1 MKKKLSYLLI
11 LLFLILAGC
20 NNKEEIDA
28 AQKDEPKQ
36 QEDKQQTPEKNNEDE
51 APEED
56 EQEVA
61 EDIPTAP
68 PLPTTLEE
76 LDQLAPGY
84 TEYLSLLEEADQ
96 KKIDELTAHLPDI
109 SGEPSKEELD
119 RYYEALLAV
128 FQQDYKGPEDL
139 INSMKFQ
146 AIGSPDIEDP
156 RYQFKVN
163 LNVMVI
169 LDASGSMANYEG
181 NQTRME
187 AAKQAINNFV
197 KGLPESANVGLR
209 IYGHEGTGNK
219 EDKALSCSSSE
230 LVYPISQYNAGNFD
244 TALTKAKPAG
254 WTPIGLALNESQKDL
269 ATFKG
274 DTNTNIIYLVSDG
287 ISTCDDDPVG
297 AAKALFNS
305 DITPIVNVIG
315 FNVDNEGQ
323 KQLKEVA
330 EAVEGSYQNV
340 KDAQGLQ
347 DQLNEAGK
355 VAEKWE
361 QWKTEQEGWL
371 GYYQVSNHL
380 DIFVYHSQEFRKWVD
395 EGQQVG
401 FTLQYLYQT
410 KDLMSRESHDYLRQK
425 NSEYHDWI
433 EQEYAQLKK
442 DLEAL
447 NEKNYV
453 EAVKALEN
461 KYLENTTTP

>member
-11 LLFLILAGC
+11 LLFLVLAGC
-20 NNKEEIDA
+20 NKDEEIDA
-28 AQKDEPKQ
+28 APKKEPEQ
-36 QEDKQQTPEKNNEDE
+36 QEDVQQKPEVNEGDK

-56 EQEVA
+56 EQGVA

-76 LDQLAPGY
+76 LDQLTPGY
-84 TEYLSLLEEADQ
+84 TEYLAILEEEDQ

-119 RYYEALLAV
+119 RYYEAILAV
-128 FQQDYKGPEDL
+128 FQQDFKGPEDL

-146 AIGSPDIEDP
+146 SIGSPDIEDS
-156 RYQFKVN
+156 RYQFKEN

-181 NQTRME
+181 NQTRMD

-197 KGLPESANVGLR
+197 KDLPEGTNVGLR

-219 EDKALSCSSSE
+219 EDKARSCSSSE

-244 TALTKAKPAG
+244 KALTKAKPAG
-254 WTPIGLALNESQKDL
+254 WTPIGLALNEAQKDL
-269 ATFKG
+269 ASFNG
-274 DTNTNIIYLVSDG
+274 DSNTNIIYLVSDG

-371 GYYQVSNHL
+371 GYYQVSNDL
-380 DIFVYHSQEFRKWVD
+380 DIFSYHSQEFRKWVD

-401 FTLQYLYQT
+401 FTLQYLYQH

-433 EQEYAQLKK
+433 EEEYSKLKK

-447 NEKNYV
+447 NEKNYTD
-453 EAVKALEN
+453 AVKALEN
-461 KYLENTTTP
+461 KYLENTTSP